1 MVLGSPIHVSG
12 ILKHLEGRTMQTN
25 GTIVSGSEIPT
36 LSEVW
41 GKVKDWAG
49 RVLTSEKKPEATLTA
64 GTLVLLGYVVFVV
77 HQGLLNRTIVGF

>member
-1 MVLGSPIHVSG
+1 
-12 ILKHLEGRTMQTN
+12 MQTN
-25 GTIVSGSEIPT
+25 GTVFSGLEIPT

-41 GKVKDWAG
+41 GMVKNWAG
-49 RVLTSEKKPEATLTA
+49 RVLTSEKKSEAALTA